1 MEAHQQ
7 IPYLREAVVFLVAT
21 VAIVPLFQRL
31 RASPVLGYL
40 AIGAL
45 IGPYGLGRLAEIH
58 PWLGYFVIADADLVR
73 RFAELGI
80 VLLLFVIGLGLSVD
94 RVWSM
99 RRTVFGLGLA
109 QVLVCG
115 GAIGLAAWTLGTA
128 PPAATVLG
136 ACLAMSSTAVVVQ
149 LLTERGEIAT
159 RLGRAAIAVL
169 LFQDLAVVPILFL
182 LSVLGG
188 DGTHGVL
195 PELGIALARAIVAVG
210 LILALGRLLL
220 RPVFRRIAQLRS
232 QGLFVALSLLAVI
245 GTGWLTGMAGL
256 SMALGAFLAG
266 LVLAETEFR
275 HQIEME
281 IAPFKELLLSL
292 FFVSIGMTI
301 DLLVMA
307 AHILPLVLAV
317 IGLFAVKALIIAAL
331 GRAFRLPAHVA
342 LPLGLLLGQGGEF
355 GFLIVGLA
363 IINGVLPAET
373 GRFAAMAV
381 ALTMALTP
389 LAALLARIVERR
401 LRRHVRHH
409 DSPEPPEDLGDLDGH
424 VVIAGMGRVGEVVAM
439 ALEARQMPYVAVDLD
454 AAGVARQR
462 KEGRLVYFGDASRH
476 ELLARL
482 GLERAAAVVITL
494 DDPDI
499 ACRSIGCLRDN
510 WPDLR
515 IYARAR
521 DAEHARLLLDTG
533 ATHVVPETVEA
544 SLQLAEHVLEDL
556 GVSKD
561 TADELVDELRGEI
574 LVALREAQKEQA
586 PRA

>member
-45 IGPYGLGRLAEIH
+45 IGPRGLGRLAESH
-58 PWLGYFVIADADLVR
+58 PWLGHFVIADAELVR

-80 VLLLFVIGLGLSVD
+80 VLLLFVIGLGLSVE
-94 RVWSM
+94 RVWTM
-99 RRTVFGLGLA
+99 RRAVFGLGLA
-109 QVLVCG
+109 QVLACG
-115 GAIGLAAWTLGTA
+115 GAIGGAAWGLGIE

-136 ACLAMSSTAVVVQ
+136 ACLALSSTAVVVQ
-149 LLTERGEIAT
+149 LLSERGETAT

-182 LSVLGG
+182 VGVLGG
-188 DGTHGVL
+188 DGAHGVL
-195 PELGIALARAIVAVG
+195 PELGIALARAILAVA

-220 RPVFRRIAQLRS
+220 RPVFRRIAALRS

-245 GTGWLTGMAGL
+245 GTGWLTGLAGL

-292 FFVSIGMTI
+292 FFVSVGMSI
-301 DLLVMA
+301 DLLEMA
-307 AHILPLVLAV
+307 AQFLPLVLAV
-317 IGLFAVKALIIAAL
+317 IGLFAVKTLVIAGL

-355 GFLIVGLA
+355 GFAIVGLA
-363 IINGVLPAET
+363 TVTGVMPAET

-389 LAALLARIVERR
+389 FAALLARAAERR
-401 LRRHVRHH
+401 LRRRVHHH

-424 VVIAGMGRVGEVVAM
+424 VVIAGMGRVGGVVAM

-454 AAGVARQR
+454 AVEVARQR
-462 KEGRLVYFGDASRH
+462 KQGRPVYFGDAARH

-482 GLERAAAVVITL
+482 GLERAAALVITL
-494 DDPDI
+494 DAADV
-499 ACRSIGCLRDN
+499 ACRVLASLRDD
-510 WPDLR
+510 WPDLK

-521 DAEHARLLLDTG
+521 DTDHARLLLDNG
-533 ATHVVPETVEA
+533 ATQVVPETVEA

-556 GVSKD
+556 GVPRD
-561 TADELVDELRGEI
+561 AADELVDALRGEI
-574 LVALREAQKEQA
+574 LAAVKEDA
-586 PRA
+586 KERVPRA